1 MTPAPDGSSGSPAAT
16 LSTCSRCDATFHE
29 PDLLALHLGRVHQ
42 DEIDREERARFD
54 EARARETAW
63 LSRFR
68 SHVAGALGAA
78 AVLLFY
84 VGIILSSY
92 VLRANPAFVALP
104 APGIV
109 IFAVVT
115 YWLVYKHRRDVE
127 TREQDA

>member
-1 MTPAPDGSSGSPAAT
+1 MTPAPGGSSRGSSTALP
-16 LSTCSRCDATFHE
+16 TCSRCGATFHE
-29 PDLLALHLGRVHQ
+29 RDLLALHLGRVHR
-42 DEIDREERARFD
+42 DEIDPDEQARFD
-54 EARARETAW
+54 DARARETAW

-78 AVLLFY
+78 SVLFLY